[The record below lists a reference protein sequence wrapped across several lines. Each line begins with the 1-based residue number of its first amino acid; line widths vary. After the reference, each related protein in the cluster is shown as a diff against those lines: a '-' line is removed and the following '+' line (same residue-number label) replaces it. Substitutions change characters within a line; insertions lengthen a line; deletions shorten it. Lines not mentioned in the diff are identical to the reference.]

1 MNKMK
6 LKNLIITLVAAF
18 GLSATSVVADGH
30 KYTVDSSNYTEY
42 TDMLSPGQITMFSA
56 YPDTYKINVYDNSG
70 ACQVPPEIKAI
81 SQTNGALINDNEG
94 FEVPNAGQI
103 PFPNPTEAQHLIWNT
118 RMSSSLVS
126 SVFRVATSTNVQAD
140 GSIIVGQQE
149 TNIVFP
155 RNPNTVS
162 QYADKN
168 ICDVHA
174 EKPWPTKV
182 CWYYNSSA

>member
-6 LKNLIITLVAAF
+6 LKNLIISLIASL
-18 GLSATSVVADGH
+18 GLSVAYVAADGH
-30 KYTVDSSNYTEY
+30 KYTVDSSNYTTY
-42 TDMLSPGQITMFSA
+42 TDMLSPGQLTMFSA
-56 YPDTYKINVYDNSG
+56 YPDTYKIHVYDNSG
-70 ACQVPPEIKAI
+70 ACQIPPEIKAI
-81 SQTNGALINDNEG
+81 SQTNGTMINDNEG
-94 FEVPNAGQI
+94 FEVANNVGQV
-103 PFPNPTEAQHLIWNT
+103 PFPNPSEAQHLIWNT

-140 GSIIVGQQE
+140 GSIIIGQQE

-168 ICDVHA
+168 IYAMFMQKNLGPQDLQ
-174 EKPWPTKV
+174 ELPL
-182 CWYYNSSA
+182 

>member
-6 LKNLIITLVAAF
+6 LKNLIISLIAYL
-18 GLSATSVVADGH
+18 GLSVAYVAADGH

-56 YPDTYKINVYDNSG
+56 YPDTYKIHVYDNSG
-70 ACQVPPEIKAI
+70 ACQIPPEIKAI
-81 SQTNGALINDNEG
+81 SQTNGTLINDNEG
-94 FEVPNAGQI
+94 FEVANMGQV
-103 PFPNPTEAQHLIWNT
+103 PFPNPTEAQHFIWNM
-118 RMSSSLVS
+118 RLNSSLVS

-140 GSIIVGQQE
+140 GSVIVGQQE

-162 QYADKN
+162 
-168 ICDVHA
+168 HMR
-174 EKPWPTKV
+174 TKTFMR
-182 CWYYNSSA
+182 CLCKRTLDHQDLQEQLL

>member
-1 MNKMK
+1 MN
-6 LKNLIITLVAAF
+6 LKKLIISFVAAL
-18 GLSATSVVADGH
+18 GLSATSVIADGH

-56 YPDTYKINVYDNSG
+56 YPDTYKIHVYETG
-70 ACQVPPEIKAI
+70 ADCQIPPEIKAI
-81 SQTNGALINDNEG
+81 SQSNGTMVNDNEG
-94 FEVPNAGQI
+94 LELPNMGQL
-103 PFPNPTEAQHLIWNT
+103 PFPNPTEAQHFIWNM
-118 RMSSSLVS
+118 RLNSSHVS

-162 QYADKN
+162 HMRTRTSMQCSCRK
-168 ICDVHA
+168 
-174 EKPWPTKV
+174 T
-182 CWYYNSSA
+182 